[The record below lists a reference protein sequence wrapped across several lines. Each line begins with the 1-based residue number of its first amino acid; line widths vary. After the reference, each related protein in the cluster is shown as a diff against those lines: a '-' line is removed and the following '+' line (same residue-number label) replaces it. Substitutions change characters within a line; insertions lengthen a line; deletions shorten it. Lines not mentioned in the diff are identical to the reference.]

1 MMNKHF
7 IRTRRILP
15 AVISVFLLLG
25 GCTNSDET
33 KKTGLD
39 TGSKRVVVK
48 VNGDPVTEGDV
59 ARHIRAIYGSVDKS
73 KTDPTRW
80 QMMFEAATESEILDR
95 LLLKEAISEGLEI
108 SSEDVGIALNR
119 SRELLGEEKFKE
131 MLKERNSSEQE
142 YGEFLKQRML
152 IRKYK
157 AKLFEDI
164 TIEDETLRVYYEGH
178 KENFSVSEG
187 VRLEMIVV
195 DNPDDAEEIYKRVE
209 KGEDFEKL
217 VKEYSEKYKKKVGGK
232 MRWMPYEAIPSDIQ
246 PLVKSGKIGA
256 VLEPVQ
262 SDDGIRI
269 IRILD
274 KRQAG
279 PLTYEEARENIRDF
293 FLRKREQEILD
304 NWFTAVKQKSTVEYV
319 R

>member
-7 IRTRRILP
+7 IQTHRILP
-15 AVISVFLLLG
+15 AVISVLLLLG

-39 TGSKRVVVK
+39 TGSKRVIVK

-59 ARHIRAIYGSVDKS
+59 VRHIRAIYGNVDKS

-95 LLLKEAISEGLEI
+95 LLLKEATSEGLEV
-108 SSEDVGIALNR
+108 SSKEVRAALKR
-119 SRELLGEEKFKE
+119 SREILGEEKFKE
-131 MLKERNSSEQE
+131 MLKERNASEEE

-164 TIEDETLRVYYEGH
+164 KIEDETLRVYYEGH

-187 VRLEMIVV
+187 VRLEMIIV
-195 DNPDDAEEIYKRVE
+195 DNPDDAEEIYKRVK

-217 VKEYSEKYKKKVGGK
+217 VKEYSEKYKKRVGGK

-246 PLVKSGKIGA
+246 PLVKSGRINE

-262 SDDGIRI
+262 SDDGIHI
-269 IRILD
+269 IKILD

-279 PLTYEEARENIRDF
+279 LLSYEEAKENIRDF

-304 NWFTAVKQKSTVEYV
+304 DWFTAVKHKSTVEYIK
-319 R
+319 